1 MKSSRKTKLGAL
13 ALSVLLGVSGFA
25 ACGGNGGGGTGG
37 GGSKVITEIEFAN
50 YQGCAGDVWL
60 KQAAE
65 RFSALNA
72 EKSYENGKNGVRINI
87 SNVKAIPY
95 TSLNSEGYD
104 IYIGENKANI
114 YAMASS
120 GYLLNLDEVVSEIE
134 SKIDADAIKRLKGAD
149 GKYYGLP
156 SYEWYS
162 GVSYDQDFFNEKN
175 LYLAAPEATGRTV
188 NSKFGALK
196 LIASEDDKKSCGPD
210 GVYNTED
217 DGMPSSLMEFV
228 SLMDIIKSNGRS
240 PFIISGASI
249 DYSYFLVEALW
260 ASLAGK
266 EQIKTIYSLDSKGEA
281 IVEVVTGYSNE
292 DLFYAGSGIKKP
304 ITEKI
309 AINEENGYKIYDMA
323 SRYYGLATLQLIY
336 KEGWFEDSFLKN
348 SAKTNLQAQYSFVN
362 DGKAAIL
369 YDASFW
375 CSESVR
381 SGDFDKYAK
390 LHPDNPERNVSYMP
404 MPVTIDTPVTE
415 NNGVRQALLDVGAA
429 QLFVSKRVENNP
441 GKKQAVIDF
450 LKFLYSDSELAAFTE
465 TTGLKIPVSY
475 TYDDSKLND
484 YFKKLTK
491 YVGESDVVY
500 FASDSTIVNK
510 NLEAFALTWSGAI
523 NKPVINNI
531 EVGKGYLEAM
541 KNYNADCKTIFEVT
555 KKTESAWASL
565 QK

>member
-1 MKSSRKTKLGAL
+1 MKSSRKTKLCAL
-13 ALSVLLGVSGFA
+13 ALSALFGVSGFA
-25 ACGGNGGGGTGG
+25 ACGGDGGNGG

-50 YQGCAGDVWL
+50 YQGCAGDEWL
-60 KQAAE
+60 KEAAQ
-65 RFSALNA
+65 RFSALKA
-72 EKSYENGKNGVRINI
+72 EESYESGKKGVRINI

-120 GYLLNLDEVVSEIE
+120 GYLLDIGEVVSGIE
-134 SKIDADAIKRLKGAD
+134 SRIDPDAIKRLRGAD

-162 GVSYDQDFFNEKN
+162 GVSYDQDFFNDKN
-175 LYLAAPEATGRTV
+175 LYLAAPEATGRTE

-210 GVYNTED
+210 GVYDTED

-228 SLMDIIKSNGRS
+228 SLMDIIKNNGRS

-249 DYSYFLVEALW
+249 DYSFFLVQALW

-266 EQIKTIYSLDSKGEA
+266 EQIKTIYSLDSKGAE
-281 IVEVVTGYSNE
+281 IVEVVTGFSDE

-336 KEGWFEDSFLKN
+336 NEGWFEDSFLKN

-381 SGDFDKYAK
+381 SGDFVKYAK

-429 QLFVSKRVENNP
+429 QLFVSKRVENNA

-450 LKFLYSDSELAAFTE
+450 LKFLYSDAELAAFTE
-465 TTGLKIPVSY
+465 NTGLKIPVSY
-475 TYDDSKLND
+475 EYDDSKLND

-523 NKPVINNI
+523 NKPVIDNV

-541 KNYNADCKTIFEVT
+541 KNYDGADCKKIFEVT
-555 KKTESAWASL
+555 KKTQSAWEAL